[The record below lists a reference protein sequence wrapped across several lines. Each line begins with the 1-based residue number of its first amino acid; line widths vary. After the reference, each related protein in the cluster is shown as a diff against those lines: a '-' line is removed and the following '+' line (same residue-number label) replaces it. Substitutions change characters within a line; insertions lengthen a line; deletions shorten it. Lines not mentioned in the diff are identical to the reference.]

1 MSFPAIAEVVGAFTN
16 DLKISYIT
24 ADHAGW
30 YICNGRALTTLPANA
45 KTQALAAGFT
55 TNLPNVGPS
64 TLAGSTA
71 TSRTYIYLGV

>member
-45 KTQALAAGFT
+45 KAQALAAGFA
-55 TNLPNVGPS
+55 TNLPNIGPS

-71 TSRTYIYLGV
+71 VSRTYILLGV

>member
-1 MSFPAIAEVVGAFTN
+1 MSIPAIAEVIGAFKG

-30 YICNGRALTTLPANA
+30 YICNGRALTTLPVNA
-45 KTQALAAGFT
+45 KAQAIASGFT
-55 TNLPNVGPS
+55 TVLPNVGPA

-71 TSRTYIYLGV
+71 TSRTYIYLGA